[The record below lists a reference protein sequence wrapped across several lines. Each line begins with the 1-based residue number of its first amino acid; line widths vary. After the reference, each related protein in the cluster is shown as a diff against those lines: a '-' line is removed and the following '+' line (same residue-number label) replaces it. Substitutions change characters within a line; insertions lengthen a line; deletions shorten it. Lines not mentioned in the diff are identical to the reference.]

1 MFKVTLLVLV
11 LLATIQFAPA
21 HAQDDATSP
30 AIQFVLDALN
40 HSDLADINDYVAVD
54 FNAIGAAS
62 GGTETFEGWI
72 DNIRAGLNDAR
83 FSFADPV
90 VGQALVDVY
99 YTGPTAS
106 VSQRR
111 VYVLASV
118 TGEDPGIY
126 AILDEL
132 VAVPYTLTG
141 ITTSDQRIS
150 DLASMTREVSPRW
163 LPARIVHK
171 EGVLFLRLSNNQVAY
186 AESRFS

>member
-11 LLATIQFAPA
+11 LLATLQFAPS

-40 HSDLADINDYVAVD
+40 HSDFTDIDDYVAVD
-54 FNAIGAAS
+54 FNAVGAAS

-83 FSFADPV
+83 FAFANPV
-90 VGQALVDVY
+90 TGRPLVDLY
-99 YTGPTAS
+99 YTGPNAN
-106 VSQRR
+106 QRR
-111 VYVLASV
+111 IYELAAV

-132 VAVPYTLTG
+132 VAVPYTLAG